1 MSRKPFLAAIAAA
14 FALSVGVVSVAQAG
28 STKVFFP
35 TKEKPAFSLVV
46 PDGWDLQ
53 PAEEQGGFMSVIG
66 PSGIM
71 LSMRTVSAKGDE
83 LKDAEEESVQW
94 VKDNYNEV
102 TMVQE
107 PKETKEAGHDAI
119 LLTLSGK
126 DKSDGHKV
134 AIVMEL
140 VVLNANTVADIQ
152 AFIDA
157 GDKEGVDGI
166 GKIMDTFTVH

>member
-1 MSRKPFLAAIAAA
+1 MFRKPILAALAAA
-14 FALSVGVVSVAQAG
+14 FALSVGVAGVAQA
-28 STKVFFP
+28 STKVYFP
-35 TKEKPAFSLVV
+35 NKEKPEFSLVM
-46 PDGWDLQ
+46 PDGWELQ
-53 PAEEQGGFMSVIG
+53 PAEDKGGFMSVIG
-66 PSGIM
+66 PSGIT

-94 VKDNYNEV
+94 IKDNYNDLAP
-102 TMVQE
+102 MQE
-107 PKETKEAGHDAI
+107 PQETKEAGHDAI
-119 LLTLSGK
+119 LLSFTAK

-140 VVLNANTVADIQ
+140 VVLNENKVADIQ

-157 GDKEGVDGI
+157 GDKEGVAGI